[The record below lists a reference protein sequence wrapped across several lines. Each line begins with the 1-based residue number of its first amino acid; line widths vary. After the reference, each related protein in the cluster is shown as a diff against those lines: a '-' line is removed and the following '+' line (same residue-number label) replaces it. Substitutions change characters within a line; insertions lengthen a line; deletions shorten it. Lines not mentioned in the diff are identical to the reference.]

1 MRSIIATSA
10 LALAIAVPG
19 LAAAQEL
26 KFSGGATLATK
37 YIADGIEQTKGAAI
51 QPWIEGEIAGFYF
64 GAWLSNVDKA
74 LLGGDS
80 VETDLYLGYRGE
92 AGMFGYDIGY
102 THYYYNKSGSCC
114 GQIIGSV
121 SIAPTDALSMGVRVA
136 YDPDAKVTNSR
147 LTAGYAFGEKFAV
160 EALYGKINKGG
171 HAYYAVSGSYAL
183 TDSLGL
189 SLTLSDT
196 DRAGVDD
203 KQVVLALDY
212 SFSFN

>member
-64 GAWLSNVDKA
+64 GAWLSNVDA
-74 LLGGDS
+74 GPSASDS